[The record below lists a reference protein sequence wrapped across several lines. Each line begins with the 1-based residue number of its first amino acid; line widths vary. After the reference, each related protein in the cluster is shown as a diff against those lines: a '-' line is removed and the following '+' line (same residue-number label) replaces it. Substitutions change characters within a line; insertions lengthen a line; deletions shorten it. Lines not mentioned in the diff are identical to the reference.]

1 MYICKKKKFLHLIII
16 NYAVWKERERRKDRN
31 KSEDMVDG
39 LRAMH
44 CRVVTS
50 YHESSPSS
58 VTRS

>member
-1 MYICKKKKFLHLIII
+1 MQKKIFLHLNII
-16 NYAVWKERERRKDRN
+16 NYAVWEEGERRKDRN
-31 KSEDMVDG
+31 KSGDMVDG